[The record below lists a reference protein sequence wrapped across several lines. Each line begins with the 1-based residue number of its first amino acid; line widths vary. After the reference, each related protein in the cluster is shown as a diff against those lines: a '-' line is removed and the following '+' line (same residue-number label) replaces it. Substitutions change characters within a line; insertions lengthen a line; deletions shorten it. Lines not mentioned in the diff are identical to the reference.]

1 MTAIAK
7 VFMNG
12 RSQAVRLPK
21 EFRFSCSEVFVERD
35 GEKIILRPKPA
46 QWDDIFAARSNVPR
60 DFLDPRQDDP
70 PQKRDLF

>member
-7 VFMNG
+7 VFKNG

-21 EFRFSCSEVFVERD
+21 EFRFSCAEVFVERD
-35 GEKIILRPKPA
+35 GEKIILRPKPVE
-46 QWDDIFAARSNVPR
+46 WDDFFAARPNVPR
-60 DFLDPRQDDP
+60 DFLDPSQDDP